1 MAHYVQTADDNGGVH
16 INSGIPN
23 RGFYLAATAIGGNA
37 WEKAGKVWYV
47 TLRDRLRPKSDFKA
61 AAMLT
66 VTVAKELFGARS
78 VVAQAVNDAWAQVGV
93 FLGSAMR
100 VKLERSGG
108 LANVHR
114 SVSVDA
120 AALAP
125 ERAEELR
132 RLVAA
137 ANLSKFPDN
146 PTPIAGRPD
155 RFIYKL
161 TVEDESAAHTVTV
174 SEDVATEDLQRLV
187 DWLQHTAEG

>member
-1 MAHYVQTADDNGGVH
+1 
-16 INSGIPN
+16 
-23 RGFYLAATAIGGNA
+23 
-37 WEKAGKVWYV
+37 
-47 TLRDRLRPKSDFKA
+47 
-61 AAMLT
+61 
-66 VTVAKELFGARS
+66 
-78 VVAQAVNDAWAQVGV
+78 
-93 FLGSAMR
+93 MR